1 MTTRNRL
8 ILQTI
13 AVAILLGGLF
23 LLRDANADDL
33 PPVVE
38 QRQDAMEA
46 LGGHMKAINGAIES
60 GNPDGALVAQHAAE
74 IQAIAAKIPELFPEG
89 TSLEDI
95 TDDVEAKP
103 EIWTDWAGF
112 EQAAANL
119 GTQAE
124 GLVVAA
130 GSGDA
135 DAMGV
140 QFKLVGEACGG
151 CHSKFR
157 QKD

>member
-1 MTTRNRL
+1 M
-8 ILQTI
+8 
-13 AVAILLGGLF
+13 AVLLGGLF
-23 LLRDANADDL
+23 VLRDAAAEDL
-33 PPVVE
+33 PAVVE
-38 QRQDAMEA
+38 QRQDAMKSM
-46 LGGHMKAINGAIES
+46 GGHMKAINGAIES
-60 GNPDGALVAQHAAE
+60 GSPDGALVAQLAAE
-74 IQAIAAKIPELFPEG
+74 IQTIAAKIPELFPEG

-95 TDDVEAKP
+95 SGDVGAKP

-112 EQAAANL
+112 EQAATNL

-124 GLVVAA
+124 PLVAA
-130 GSGDA
+130 AGTGDA
-135 DAMGV
+135 AAMAA

>member
-8 ILQTI
+8 ILQTF
-13 AVAILLGGLF
+13 AVAVLLGGLF
-23 LLRDANADDL
+23 LLRDADADDL

-38 QRQDAMEA
+38 QRHNAMKTM
-46 LGGHMKAINGAIES
+46 GGHMKAINGAIES
-60 GNPDGALVAQHAAE
+60 GSPDGALVAQHAAE
-74 IQAIAAKIPELFPEG
+74 IQATAAKIPELFPEG

-124 GLVVAA
+124 ALAVAA
-130 GSGDA
+130 GTGDA
-135 DAMGV
+135 AAMGV